1 MIKSSSIF
9 EVMRKDADM
18 KTLFLHFVIFAAL
31 ASVAL
36 VGCSPKVNAP
46 EKVLPAT
53 LEDIEG
59 SEFKRVVLTEKAASR
74 ISIQTA
80 KVDEATVDR
89 KLRAAG
95 EVISPMSAGTG
106 ANAPAYIRV
115 RLTAGGSQEVDRAKQ
130 AFIIPL
136 TGAADAKSYS
146 AKSVLVEG
154 LVDDIE
160 DEDDLD
166 DLYLEIEDD
175 DYDLTVGER
184 VFVDFSLAS
193 GQVQRMVIPYS
204 AVIYGVNGETWVYIN
219 PEPLVYMR
227 QPIVIDY
234 IDGDQVYLVEGPEM
248 GSTVVTMG
256 VAELFGAETG
266 VSK

>member
-1 MIKSSSIF
+1 M
-9 EVMRKDADM
+9 
-18 KTLFLHFVIFAAL
+18 
-31 ASVAL
+31 
-36 VGCSPKVNAP
+36 VN
-46 EKVLPAT
+46 
-53 LEDIEG
+53 
-59 SEFKRVVLTEKAASR
+59 
-74 ISIQTA
+74 
-80 KVDEATVDR
+80 EATVDR
-89 KLRAAG
+89 KFRVAG
-95 EVISPMSAGTG
+95 EVISPMSTGTG
-106 ANAPAYIRV
+106 ANAAAYIRV
-115 RLTAGGSQEVDRAKQ
+115 RLTAGGAQEVDRAKQ

-219 PEPLVYMR
+219 PEPLVYVR

-234 IDGDQVYLVEGPEM
+234 IDGDQVYLVEGPET

>member
-1 MIKSSSIF
+1 
-9 EVMRKDADM
+9 M
-18 KTLFLHFVIFAAL
+18 KTLFLRFVIFAAL

-36 VGCSPKVNAP
+36 VGCSPKAAAS

-53 LEDIEG
+53 LKDIEG
-59 SEFKRVVLTEKAASR
+59 SEFKLVVLTEKAASR

-80 KVDEATVDR
+80 MVDETTVDR
-89 KLRAAG
+89 KLRVAG
-95 EVISPMSAGTG
+95 EVISPMSTGTG
-106 ANAPAYIRV
+106 ENATANAAAYIRV
-115 RLTAGGSQEVDRAKQ
+115 RLTTGGSQEVNRAKQ

-136 TGAADAKSYS
+136 TGAADVKTYS

-154 LVDDIE
+154 LVDDGE

-184 VFVDFSLAS
+184 VFVDLPLAS
-193 GQVQRMVIPYS
+193 GQVQRLVIPYS

-219 PEPLVYMR
+219 LEPLVFMR

-234 IDGDQVYLVEGPEM
+234 IDGDQVYLAEGPEV
-248 GSTVVTMG
+248 GSIVVIMG